1 MDTKH
6 LKDAALCALKF
17 VEIYT
22 GDGSRTQRYKALK
35 ALAQRALDDL
45 DAKKIESEYGCTAYD
60 MSVIVTGRTAFD
72 DSEKKNINRILK
84 DLQKHLPEH
93 SEMFKQIAL
102 EYNYSAIPSYSFE
115 ANRGSG
121 SGIYTTHFISPIAL
135 SSDDISSP
143 TEELKSDEIK
153 YYLES
158 VNNLPFLF
166 RWINNFEIYAWRQK
180 LLFSVLIFA
189 IVIISCLFLLFMIIF
204 IYSKDAGIDILR
216 SAIGTLGIASIIA
229 IQLRLIYLCLTNRII
244 SAPILLLPN
253 NVDNAQIEYVAT
265 EKLSPTT
272 GRPIRKFRVVIYSST
287 CPICK
292 SRIEVEN
299 GGREFH
305 NRLIGRCTEVPL
317 EHVYSFDRFLCKG
330 KALRR

>member
-1 MDTKH
+1 MDSDQ

-17 VEIYT
+17 VELYT
-22 GDGSRTQRYKALK
+22 GKDAKTKRYKALK
-35 ALAQRALDDL
+35 ALA
-45 DAKKIESEYGCTAYD
+45 EMT
-60 MSVIVTGRTAFD
+60 
-72 DSEKKNINRILK
+72 LK
-84 DLQKHLPEH
+84 DLDKGKSVTECKYTAQDVFLCVTSSKSFEDSDKRNVNRFLKDLHDVLPTHEA
-93 SEMFKQIAL
+93 MLKQIAIDNNL
-102 EYNYSAIPSYSFE
+102 VAIPTYNFGASVGNG
-115 ANRGSG
+115 AGV
-121 SGIYTTHFISPIAL
+121 YTEHFITPLARDL
-135 SSDDISSP
+135 DDVDIP
-143 TEELKSDEIK
+143 AEELKQGEIK

-189 IVIISCLFLLFMIIF
+189 IVAIVCLFLLFMIIF
-204 IYSKDAGIDILR
+204 IYSKGGGLEILR
-216 SAIGTLGIASIIA
+216 SAIGTLGIASVIA
-229 IQLRLIYLCLTNRII
+229 MQLRVIYRCLVNRII

-253 NVDNAQIEYVAT
+253 NVDNAQIEYIAT
-265 EKLSPTT
+265 EKQSPTT

-305 NRLIGRCTEVPL
+305 NRLIGRCSEVPL

-330 KALRR
+330 KALRS

>member
-1 MDTKH
+1 M
-6 LKDAALCALKF
+6 
-17 VEIYT
+17 
-22 GDGSRTQRYKALK
+22 
-35 ALAQRALDDL
+35 AQRALDDL
-45 DAKKIESEYGCTAYD
+45 HANKNESEYGYTAYD
-60 MSVIVTGRTAFD
+60 MSVIVTGRTTFD

-84 DLQKHLPEH
+84 ELQKHLPEH
-93 SEMFKQIAL
+93 SEMLKQIAL

-115 ANRGSG
+115 AGRGNG

-135 SSDDISSP
+135 SADDISSP
-143 TEELKSDEIK
+143 NEELKSDEIK

-189 IVIISCLFLLFMIIF
+189 IVIIACLFLLFMIIF

-330 KALRR
+330 KALRP